1 VILTLAGGND
11 VVALIFG
18 VPVEAMT
25 NILRV
30 AIVVVPLLG
39 FGITYR
45 ICRELRDPSATTPGR
60 GEAVRLR
67 RTPTGGFEEIEPD

>member
-1 VILTLAGGND
+1 
-11 VVALIFG
+11 

-45 ICRELRDPSATTPGR
+45 ICRELRDRRAMTPGHR
-60 GEAVRLR
+60 AAVRLR
-67 RTPTGGFEEIEPD
+67 RTPSGGFEEIEPD